1 MLWFS
6 KIDLHLGYQ
15 HMRVREEVI
24 PKKTFMTRYDQ
35 YEFVVMP
42 FKLTNAPAAFMDLMN
57 QVCRPMLDRSVIV
70 FFDDI
75 LVFSKT

>member
-1 MLWFS
+1 
-6 KIDLHLGYQ
+6 
-15 HMRVREEVI
+15 MRVREEVI